1 MKLRDFMSFRRMI
14 TPLII
19 QILFWIGIV
28 ISVGAGTVVFFG
40 GIIGGIS
47 DQSIGA
53 ALGGLFGGPIIMLL
67 GILLTRIYA
76 ELLILAFRINETL
89 TDIKNL
95 LERGR

>member
-1 MKLRDFMSFRRMI
+1 MKLQDLLSLRRMI

-19 QILFWIGIV
+19 QVLFWIGIAA
-28 ISVGAGTVVFFG
+28 SVLAGIVVLFG

-53 ALGGLFGGPIIMLL
+53 VLGGLIGGPLIMLV
-67 GILLTRIYA
+67 GILLARIYA
-76 ELLILAFRINETL
+76 ELLILAFRINESL

-95 LERGR
+95 LEQK